1 MQVIRS
7 MNEKSWNWYGNFSR
21 CVKDGSI
28 ETDLIKVVS
37 NLNPNIIILFPR
49 SDGFVKTNEIG
60 CESTVDET
68 KLNEIKSKIPSG
80 AKYIL
85 AGLCT
90 RDFDDDQLI
99 LLPLD
104 DESYVHGVHFSVTSR
119 AFLPPWEERKP
130 IAFWRGGVSGGTYP
144 TIRTRLVEYMCDY
157 PYSDFKFVPTSES
170 YLRTGPMDM
179 NDKRMFDED
188 RHINYQ
194 VYFKYILIL
203 DGACI
208 ASAHQWVFASG
219 SVPIMITHPNN
230 NYWFKKYLKPMVHY
244 VPIQY
249 DLSDLKE
256 KIEWLRDN
264 DKEAKQISQNAMWF
278 ALTILSP
285 EFQRGYLYEE
295 VVKLIQ

>member
-1 MQVIRS
+1 MQVVRS
-7 MNEKSWNWYGNFSR
+7 DSQGFYWYGNFSR
-21 CVKDGSI
+21 CLNGGSI
-28 ETDLIKVVS
+28 ETDLIKFVS
-37 NLNPNIIILFPR
+37 ERDPNVIILFPR
-49 SDGFVKTNEIG
+49 SDGFVKTIEVG
-60 CESTVDET
+60 SESTLDET
-68 KLNEIKSKIPSG
+68 KLNEIKSSVPEGS
-80 AKYIL
+80 KYIL

-90 RDFDDDQLI
+90 RNFNDPRLI

-104 DESYVHGVHFSVTSR
+104 DEAYVKGVHFSLTSR
-119 AFLPPWEERKP
+119 TFLPPWEDRNP

-144 TIRTRLVEYMCDY
+144 TIRTRLVELMCDY

-188 RHINYQ
+188 RFINYQ
-194 VYFKYILIL
+194 VNFKYILIL

-219 SVPIMITHPNN
+219 SVPIIVSHPDN

-244 VPIQY
+244 VPIEY

-256 KIEWLRDN
+256 KIEWLRSN
-264 DKEAKQISQNAMWF
+264 DDKAKQIAKNATEF
-278 ALTILSP
+278 AIIVLSP
-285 EFQRGYLYEE
+285 HFQRGYLYEE
-295 VVKLIQ
+295 VMKLIQ

>member
-1 MQVIRS
+1 MCHSQGIIVNTVKQIINS
-7 MNEKSWNWYGNFSR
+7 FEKP
-21 CVKDGSI
+21 V
-28 ETDLIKVVS
+28 TLVV
-37 NLNPNIIILFPR
+37 PM
-49 SDGFVKTNEIG
+49 SDGYSSDPNQGIARKSREEFESNITNPDTIVG
-60 CESTVDET
+60 
-68 KLNEIKSKIPSG
+68 L
-80 AKYIL
+80 
-85 AGLCT
+85 LCT
-90 RDFDDDQLI
+90 RNFTDPRAFLM
-99 LLPLD
+99 PLD
-104 DESYVHGVHFSVTSR
+104 DETFERGLIDLVSRRTS
-119 AFLPPWEERKP
+119 LPPWEERKS

-144 TIRTRLVEYMCDY
+144 TIRTRLVELMCDY
-157 PYSDFKFVPTSES
+157 PYSDFKFVPTPES

-219 SVPIMITHPNN
+219 SVPIMVSHPNN

-244 VPIQY
+244 VPINY

-264 DKEAKQISQNAMWF
+264 DEEAKQISQNATQF

>member
-7 MNEKSWNWYGNFSR
+7 IPEKPWNWYGNFSR
-21 CVKDGSI
+21 CVKHGSI

-37 NLNPNIIILFPR
+37 EHDPSVVILFPR
-49 SDGFVKTNEIG
+49 SDGFVKTIEIG
-60 CESTVDET
+60 SEST
-68 KLNEIKSKIPSG
+68 LNEINVNEMKSKIPSG

-90 RDFDDDQLI
+90 REFSDDRLI

-104 DESYVHGVHFSVTSR
+104 DESYVHGVHFSVSSR
-119 AFLPPWEERKP
+119 AYLPPWENRNP

-144 TIRTRLVEYMCDY
+144 TIRTRLVEFMCDY

-194 VYFKYILIL
+194 VFFKYILIL

-219 SVPIMITHPNN
+219 SVPIMITHPDN

-256 KIEWLRDN
+256 KIEWLRSN
-264 DKEAKQISQNAMWF
+264 DEEARKIAENATRF

-285 EFQRGYLYEE
+285 EFQRGYLHEE

>member
-1 MQVIRS
+1 M
-7 MNEKSWNWYGNFSR
+7 
-21 CVKDGSI
+21 
-28 ETDLIKVVS
+28 
-37 NLNPNIIILFPR
+37 
-49 SDGFVKTNEIG
+49 
-60 CESTVDET
+60 
-68 KLNEIKSKIPSG
+68 KSKIPSG

-90 RDFDDDQLI
+90 REFNDDRLI

-104 DESYVHGVHFSVTSR
+104 DESYVHGVHFSVSSR
-119 AFLPPWEERKP
+119 AYLPPWKDRNP
-130 IAFWRGGVSGGTYP
+130 MAFWRGGVSGGTYP
-144 TIRTRLVEYMCDY
+144 TIRTRLVEFMCDY

-188 RHINYQ
+188 RFINYQ
-194 VYFKYILIL
+194 VHFKYILIL

-219 SVPIMITHPNN
+219 SVPIMVTHPDN

-244 VPIQY
+244 VPVEY

-256 KIEWLRDN
+256 KIEWLRCN
-264 DKEAKQISQNAMWF
+264 DDKAKQIAKNATEF
-278 ALTILSP
+278 AIIVLSP
-285 EFQRGYLYEE
+285 HFQRGYLREE
-295 VVKLIQ
+295 VMKLIQ